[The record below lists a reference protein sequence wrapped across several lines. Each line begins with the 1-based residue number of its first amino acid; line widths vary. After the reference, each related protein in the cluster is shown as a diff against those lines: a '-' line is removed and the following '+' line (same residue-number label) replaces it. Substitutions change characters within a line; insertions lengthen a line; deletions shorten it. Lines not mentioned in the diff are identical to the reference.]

1 MKGPEAS
8 AVIRAA
14 GEGSSQALDRM
25 FREVCPK
32 LLRIIRLR
40 LGPSLRRRLE
50 SQDILQATL
59 LKAFERLDQFEG
71 SGSGSLMAW
80 LAAIA
85 RNEIRDQADFH
96 QRKRRDLGMQDSMDG
111 LPAELAAEIRSAV
124 SLLHLR
130 EQEARLESALEALE
144 PDHREVIV
152 LRKLEELSFA
162 EIGERMGRSADA
174 CRMLL
179 ARAMA
184 ALARA
189 TEEPI

>member
-1 MKGPEAS
+1 
-8 AVIRAA
+8 
-14 GEGSSQALDRM
+14 M

-59 LKAFERLDQFEG
+59 LRAFERLDQFEG

-80 LAAIA
+80 MAAIA

-96 QRKRRDLGMQDSMDG
+96 QRKRRDLGVQDSMDG

-124 SLLHLR
+124 
-130 EQEARLESALEALE
+130 
-144 PDHREVIV
+144 
-152 LRKLEELSFA
+152 
-162 EIGERMGRSADA
+162 
-174 CRMLL
+174 
-179 ARAMA
+179 
-184 ALARA
+184 
-189 TEEPI
+189 

>member
-1 MKGPEAS
+1 MKGLEAS
-8 AVIRAA
+8 AVLRAA
-14 GEGSSQALDRM
+14 GEGSSEALDRL
-25 FREVCPK
+25 FRQVCPK

-59 LKAFERLDQFEG
+59 LKAFERFDQFEG
-71 SGSGSLMAW
+71 SGSGSLIGWM
-80 LAAIA
+80 AAIA

-96 QRKRRDLGMQDSMDG
+96 QRKRRDLGVQESVDG
-111 LPAELAAEIRSAV
+111 LPVELAAEIRSAV
-124 SLLHLR
+124 SLLHLQ
-130 EQEARLESALEALE
+130 EQEARLERALESLQD
-144 PDHREVIV
+144 DHREVIV

-162 EIGERMGRSADA
+162 EIGERMGRSPDA

-179 ARAMA
+179 ARAMG

-189 TEEPI
+189 KEETV